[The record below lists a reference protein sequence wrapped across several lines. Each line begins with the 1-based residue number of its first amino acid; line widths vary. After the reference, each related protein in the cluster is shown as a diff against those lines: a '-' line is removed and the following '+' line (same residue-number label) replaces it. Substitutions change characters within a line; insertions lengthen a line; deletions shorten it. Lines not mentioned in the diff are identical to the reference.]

1 MSMCK
6 VVFQVCS
13 VLGGLVASFPLESD
27 AIAFA
32 RESNATAPFRA
43 CFTVER
49 SLIIGGRAI

>member
-1 MSMCK
+1 MRK

-32 RESNATAPFRA
+32 RKANGSAPFRA
-43 CFTVER
+43 CFTIER
-49 SLIIGGRAI
+49 SLIVGGRAI